1 MPLDSFEADDGS
13 RSVAGSH
20 PEQWFPHLCPGSHP
34 EMEAPMADGGS
45 RSVAQFPP
53 GGGESRQRRCSGS
66 RWWRRFPPIRT
77 KGTKKENKEFVDG
90 F

>member
-34 EMEAPMADGGS
+34 ETEAPVADGGS

-53 GGGESRQRRCSGS
+53 GGGESRQRRWFPLVAEVPVQGDGGS
-66 RWWRRFPPIRT
+66 RP
-77 KGTKKENKEFVDG
+77 E
-90 F
+90 